1 MGTIAARDALRI
13 IELTETVLAIV
24 QLAVC
29 QAADLRPA
37 EDRHRR
43 SRELHQAIR
52 AHIPMNEA
60 DRRMDVDIHRILEL
74 HRAGELPIGQIDF
87 PAD

>member
-1 MGTIAARDALRI
+1 MGTIASRDALRI

-29 QAADLRPA
+29 QAADLRSM
-37 EDRHRR
+37 EDCHRR
-43 SRELHQAIR
+43 TRELHQAVR
-52 AHIPMNEA
+52 AAVPMNTA
-60 DRRMDVDIHRILEL
+60 DRRQDVDIYRVLDL
-74 HRAGELPIGQIDF
+74 HRSGKLPIGLVDF